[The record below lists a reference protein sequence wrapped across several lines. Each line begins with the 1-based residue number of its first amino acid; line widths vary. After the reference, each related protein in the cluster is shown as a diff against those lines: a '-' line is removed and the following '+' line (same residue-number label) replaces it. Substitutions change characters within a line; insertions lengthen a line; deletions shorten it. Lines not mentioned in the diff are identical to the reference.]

1 MFVYTPLKECGPC
14 DLDLNVSQNMYSE
27 PSSRNHPT
35 WMLRPGESRAS
46 DRPFNFPAYLLP
58 KELTH
63 KAGANMV
70 NVMCNDAGELS
81 LCSFLCENL

>member
-1 MFVYTPLKECGPC
+1 
-14 DLDLNVSQNMYSE
+14 
-27 PSSRNHPT
+27 
-35 WMLRPGESRAS
+35 MLRPGESRAS